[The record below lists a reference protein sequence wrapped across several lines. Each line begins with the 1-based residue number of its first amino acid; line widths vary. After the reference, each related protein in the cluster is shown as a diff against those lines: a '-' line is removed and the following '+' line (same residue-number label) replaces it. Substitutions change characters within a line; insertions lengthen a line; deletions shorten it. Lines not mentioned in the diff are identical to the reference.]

1 LTQREPGGAGQPSPE
16 QLIRQ
21 HRNSLVNVLVLHGTA
36 AARDQIA
43 RVFHRESPVRGGPFI
58 RVDCAREE
66 ESLRSAMRAWMTGME
81 REPGPN
87 PLLGAGRGTLFLDAI
102 DALSLN
108 AQHDVLSFWTSCLE
122 PEEGVSVHHWA
133 GRLIVGSAVDLTDAV
148 AAGRFLPELQECVDK
163 VRIDLGP
170 PD

>member
-1 LTQREPGGAGQPSPE
+1 MTQREAGGSGYPSPE

-36 AARDQIA
+36 AERDQIA

-66 ESLRSAMRAWMTGME
+66 ESLRSALRAWMTGMV
-81 REPGPN
+81 REPGTN

-102 DALSLN
+102 DALSLS
-108 AQHDVLSFWTSCLE
+108 AQQDVLNFWTRCLE
-122 PEEGVSVHHWA
+122 PDEGASVHHWA
-133 GRLIVGSAVDLTDAV
+133 GRLIVGSGVDLSEAV
-148 AAGRFLPELQECVDK
+148 AAGRFLRALEECVDK

-170 PD
+170 PA